1 MAIFELDSVTVT
13 RPRGSDHAHPLL
25 DVSAE
30 IEAGRC
36 TAVVGPS
43 GAGKSTL
50 LRLLDRLEEPSHGVV
65 RFHGD
70 PLPSI
75 DVTELRR
82 RVGFVQ
88 QLPVLLGETV
98 ADDVR
103 TARPD
108 ADVEALLARVGLAA
122 DFAARTT
129 AELSGGEGQ
138 RVCLARALSV
148 EPEVLLLDE
157 PTSALDRRAAQQVE
171 AVIRGLVAG
180 GLTAVVVTHDL
191 AQAERLADDV
201 VVVID
206 GRVVETGP
214 SYGVLGAPQDEA
226 TQRFLGKAE

>member
-1 MAIFELDSVTVT
+1 VALFELEDVTVT

-25 DVSAE
+25 DVRVDIDE
-30 IEAGRC
+30 RRC

-50 LRLLDRLEEPSHGVV
+50 LRLLDRLEEPSHGEV
-65 RFHGD
+65 RFHGE
-70 PLPSI
+70 PLRSYA
-75 DVTELRR
+75 VTDLRR

-88 QLPVLLGETV
+88 QLPVLLGTTV
-98 ADDVR
+98 RDDVR

-108 ADVEALLARVGLAA
+108 ADVDALLERVGLPAEFG
-122 DFAARTT
+122 DRLT

-157 PTSALDRRAAQQVE
+157 PTSALDRKAAQQVE

-180 GLTAVVVTHDL
+180 GMTAVVVTHDL

-201 VVVID
+201 VVVVA
-206 GRVVETGP
+206 GSVVESGP
-214 SYGVLGAPQDEA
+214 SYGVLGAPQDERTKA
-226 TQRFLGKAE
+226 FLGRA